1 MAFNVIDIE
10 NWKRKEYFKHFTNY
24 IPCTY
29 SLTAKINVTNLKKL
43 NMKFYPALIYCIT
56 LTVNKYK
63 EFRTAY
69 NSKGLLGYYD
79 KMIPCYTVFNTE
91 NELFYNLW
99 TNMYDNIYDFISAY
113 NQDILTYGNKNEMN
127 PKPNMPDNTFPISM
141 IPWLSF
147 EGFNLNL
154 QKGYDYLLPIFTAG
168 KYNIENEQYIMPL
181 ALQVHHGVCDGFH
194 TGRFINTLQDI
205 INNIQL

>member
-1 MAFNVIDIE
+1 MKIRCIPSKTDLDESVEVHSELNPKLWNSDNTLKEDVCEKLNNISQEFLKYIEIPLNVIDIE

-99 TNMYDNIYDFISAY
+99 TNMYDVKLMS
-113 NQDILTYGNKNEMN
+113 
-127 PKPNMPDNTFPISM
+127 TFVM
-141 IPWLSF
+141 
-147 EGFNLNL
+147 G
-154 QKGYDYLLPIFTAG
+154 
-168 KYNIENEQYIMPL
+168 
-181 ALQVHHGVCDGFH
+181 
-194 TGRFINTLQDI
+194 
-205 INNIQL
+205 